1 MNAED
6 VTSFAQAGVVN
17 IRTSDGSGSGWIY
30 KVDSTGRAWIL
41 TNEHVVRG
49 SVSVDVHLFGQQLKR
64 TGTVIGVN
72 DVHDLAVV
80 SICCNRN
87 WQALEFITDTEVNA
101 GAEVVALGF
110 PYREGVLT
118 SLSVSRGIVSS
129 FGQNPITRTWVVQ
142 TDAALNPGNSGGP
155 LINRSGEVVGTIS
168 FRIASTSDG
177 RPIDNIGF
185 AVAAKTLLDE
195 LQDLEAGRSTVTTAP
210 PTATP
215 APDIGY
221 KRFFLDE
228 GQMVFEDDG
237 FIEEFRLIDDIR
249 NFSASV
255 EFEVPYSSQTGE
267 WDFGFIFRDETD
279 GEFSVVRVQSNGVY
293 RHSTVRSGEWNT
305 IKTDSTNELRT
316 FAGAKNTLRLHVIE
330 DRAWFLV
337 NDVLVTDLD
346 LNGSRQ
352 SGRLRLATGIT
363 TGSGIPGR
371 HINFNDVEVR
381 EILELHGS
389 EAGELTTSEYIG
401 RADANVDVS
410 FGYAEATIELY
421 ANTANWSMG
430 IGFRRQLENDDYL
443 IFHINDH
450 SQWSVEHATRSGDS
464 WRELDGGRSS
474 EIDVTSPIYGNHLEV
489 FFAGSVAYVYVN
501 GQSLG
506 SVDISSVSG
515 AGDVS
520 AMFGIFLND
529 DSATARFKDFSV
541 WGVDS

>member
-6 VTSFAQAGVVN
+6 VTSFAQHSVVN
-17 IRTSDGSGSGWIY
+17 IRTRNSSGSGWIY

-64 TGTVIGVN
+64 DGTVIGVN

-80 SICCNRN
+80 RICCDRN
-87 WQALEFITDTEVNA
+87 WQALEFITDIEVNA

-110 PYREGVLT
+110 PYREGVLS

-129 FGQNPITRTWVVQ
+129 FGQSPITRTWVVQ

-155 LINRSGEVVGTIS
+155 LINRSGEVLGTIS
-168 FRIASTSDG
+168 FRIATTSDG

-185 AVAAKTLLDE
+185 AVATKTLLGE
-195 LQDLEAGRSTVTTAP
+195 LQGLEAGRSTVTA

-249 NFSASV
+249 NFTASV

-305 IKTDSTNELRT
+305 ITTGSTNELRT
-316 FAGAKNTLRLHVIE
+316 SAGAKNKLRLHVIE
-330 DRAWFLV
+330 NRAWFAV

-371 HINFNDVEVR
+371 YINFSDVEAL
-381 EILELHGS
+381 EISYLHGP

-401 RADANVDVS
+401 RSDANVDVS

-450 SQWSVEHATRSGDS
+450 SQWSVEHATRSGDD
-464 WRELDGGRSS
+464 WQELDGGRSS
-474 EIDVTSPIYGNHLEV
+474 EIDVSSPIYGNHLEV
-489 FFAGSVAYVYVN
+489 FFTDRVAYVYVN

-506 SVDISSVSG
+506 SVDISSVPGS
-515 AGDVS
+515 GDVTV
-520 AMFGIFLND
+520 MFGIFQD
-529 DSATARFKDFSV
+529 DDGATARFKDFNV
-541 WGVDS
+541 WGVPGF

>member
-6 VTSFAQAGVVN
+6 VTSFAQASVVN
-17 IRTSDGSGSGWIY
+17 IRTNDGSGSGWIY
-30 KVDSTGRAWIL
+30 KVDSAGRAWIL
-41 TNEHVVRG
+41 TNEHVVQD
-49 SVSVDVHLFGQQLKR
+49 SVSVDVHLFGQQSKR
-64 TGTVIGVN
+64 DGTVIAVD

-155 LINRSGEVVGTIS
+155 LINRSGEVIGTIS
-168 FRIASTSDG
+168 FRIANTSDG

-185 AVAAKTLLDE
+185 AVATKTLVDE
-195 LQDLEAGRSTVTTAP
+195 LQDLEAGKSTVTTAP
-210 PTATP
+210 TSIPT
-215 APDIGY
+215 PDIGY

-228 GQMVFEDDG
+228 GQMIFEDDG

-293 RHSTVRSGEWNT
+293 RHSTVRSREWNT

-316 FAGAKNTLRLHVIE
+316 FAGAKNTLHLHVIE

-337 NDVLVTDLD
+337 NDALVTDLD

-371 HINFNDVEVR
+371 HINFSDVEVR
-381 EILELHGS
+381 EILELHGPK
-389 EAGELTTSEYIG
+389 AGELTTSEYIG
-401 RADANVDVS
+401 RADADVDVS

-430 IGFRRQLENDDYL
+430 IGFRRQMEKDAYP
-443 IFHINDH
+443 IFHVNDH

-464 WRELDGGRSS
+464 WQELDGGRSS
-474 EIDVTSPIYGNHLEV
+474 EIDVTNPIYGNHLEV
-489 FFAGSVAYVYVN
+489 FFADSIAYVYVN

-506 SVDISSVSG
+506 SVDISSVPGS
-515 AGDVS
+515 GDVS
-520 AMFGIFLND
+520 VMFGIFLAD
-529 DSATARFKDFSV
+529 DPATARFKDFSV
-541 WGVDS
+541 WGIPGF

>member
-1 MNAED
+1 M
-6 VTSFAQAGVVN
+6 
-17 IRTSDGSGSGWIY
+17 
-30 KVDSTGRAWIL
+30 DSTGRAWIL
-41 TNEHVVRG
+41 TNEHVVQG
-49 SVSVDVHLFGQQLKR
+49 STSVDVHLFGQQLKR
-64 TGTVIGVN
+64 DGTVIGVN

-87 WQALEFITDTEVNA
+87 WQALEFITDIEVNA

-110 PYREGVLT
+110 PYRDGVLA

-129 FGQNPITRTWVVQ
+129 FGQSPITRTWVVQ

-155 LINRSGEVVGTIS
+155 LINRSGEVLGTIS
-168 FRIASTSDG
+168 FRIATTSDG

-185 AVAAKTLLDE
+185 AVATKTLLDE

-210 PTATP
+210 TVTP
-215 APDIGY
+215 VPETEY
-221 KRFFLDE
+221 KSFFLGE
-228 GQMVFEDDG
+228 GQMVFGDDG

-249 NFSASV
+249 NFTASV

-279 GEFSVVRVQSNGVY
+279 GKFSVVRVQSNGMY

-305 IKTDSTNELRT
+305 ITTGSTNELRT
-316 FAGAKNTLRLHVIE
+316 SAGAKNKLRLHVIE
-330 DRAWFLV
+330 NRAWFAV

-346 LNGSRQ
+346 LNGSRP

-371 HINFNDVEVR
+371 HINFSDVEAL
-381 EILELHGS
+381 EISYLHGP

-401 RADANVDVS
+401 RSDANVDVS

-430 IGFRRQLENDDYL
+430 IGFRRHLENDDYL
-443 IFHINDH
+443 IFHISER
-450 SQWSVEHATRSGDS
+450 SQWSVEHATRSGDN
-464 WRELDGGRSS
+464 WQELDGGRSS
-474 EIDVTSPIYGNHLEV
+474 EIDVSSPIYGNHLEV
-489 FFAGSVAYVYVN
+489 FFTDRVAYVYVN

-506 SVDISSVSG
+506 SADISSVPGS
-515 AGDVS
+515 GDVTV
-520 AMFGIFLND
+520 MFGIFLND
-529 DSATARFKDFSV
+529 DSATARFKDFNV
-541 WGVDS
+541 WGIPGF

>member
-155 LINRSGEVVGTIS
+155 LINRTGEVIGIVS
-168 FRIASTSDG
+168 FSIDEAIDG
-177 RPIDNIGF
+177 SPIQNIGF
-185 AVAAKTLLDE
+185 AISTRTVLDE
-195 LQDLEAGRSTVTTAP
+195 LQDLEAGRSTVTIAP
-210 PTATP
+210 TVTP
-215 APDIGY
+215 VPETEY
-221 KRFFLDE
+221 KWFSLQE

-237 FIEEFRLIDDIR
+237 FIETFELIDDIR
-249 NFSASV
+249 NFSAFV
-255 EFEVPYSSQTGE
+255 EFEVPYSSRTGT
-267 WDFGFIFRDETD
+267 WDFGFIFRDESA
-279 GEFSVVRVQSNGVY
+279 GEISGVRVQANGVY